1 MSEQEQT
8 IMTTRESW
16 LSIGFWM
23 KLLFTIGF
31 YFFWWLGKKLVVT
44 NRRVYYK
51 TGLLGG
57 NERSIP
63 LNRVTDISVSRG
75 VFGAVLGYG
84 SIRIE
89 SAGGG
94 GTEIVAS
101 GIRGPKDVQDA
112 ILRQVG

>member
-1 MSEQEQT
+1 MMQEET
-8 IMTTRESW
+8 ILTVRESW
-16 LSIGFWM
+16 LSPAFWA
-23 KLLFTIGF
+23 KLVFTIGL

-63 LNRVTDISVSRG
+63 LNRVTDMSVSRG
-75 VFGAVLGYG
+75 VFGAILGYG

-94 GTEIVAS
+94 GTEIVAT
-101 GIRGPKDVQDA
+101 GIRGPKQVQDA
-112 ILRQVG
+112 ILARVS